1 MPSSSIGKNQA
12 TLLPANKD
20 FKRSQKASVVLRK
33 AAEFFNHYNFSM
45 NAPFNSMPR
54 SFVLQEAKTGKKT
67 ETAAELNIALSCTFE
82 VLYQHSEQSL
92 W

>member
-20 FKRSQKASVVLRK
+20 FKRSQKASVGLRK
-33 AAEFFNHYNFSM
+33 AAELFNHY
-45 NAPFNSMPR
+45 APFNSMPQ